1 MPNKLGKKRKH
12 LWKGRF
18 HMWVAN
24 EKLSQEANEV
34 LLFTF
39 QVFEKKQE
47 LTMVIKAWNMEKETL
62 KTLSTIE

>member
-1 MPNKLGKKRKH
+1 
-12 LWKGRF
+12 
-18 HMWVAN
+18 MWVAN
-24 EKLSQEANEV
+24 EKLSKEANEV

-47 LTMVIKAWNMEKETL
+47 LTMVIKTWNMEKETL